1 MIGTPTEAAQWA
13 CPQSRAF
20 SEPRSKCRGP
30 ECAWWRWQPLDVT
43 TDPRWAKAVA
53 AEVETLNDE
62 REAEG
67 KKRVSPHLLHQP
79 AVARVMKRRDELD
92 LPTKPTHGYCGA
104 AGEPKA

>member
-30 ECAWWRWQPLDVT
+30 ECAWWRWKELDAAILK
-43 TDPRWAKAVA
+43 PALAAEMARNGGNHKKAV
-53 AEVETLNDE
+53 ETVMEN
-62 REAEG
+62 REALG
-67 KKRVSPHLLHQP
+67 I
-79 AVARVMKRRDELD
+79 
-92 LPTKPTHGYCGA
+92 PTKPTHGYCGA